1 MDTLKDIISDI
12 RVFMYGGIATL
23 PLTLAGT
30 LLLIGSFTANY
41 AILFFLLGFL
51 LLVPASVWILNKL
64 IYLLALL
71 LSSSGIEALI
81 SFINL
86 FKVKS
91 GDICNLVIPFGEI
104 NNSSS
109 AAREDYQLISY
120 WLGMLA
126 FFIGYLI
133 KNAIQLYSRES
144 PNNEIEI
151 TDKSVQSIANKVTNR
166 KSQALLS
173 IVSIVIFFIISFG
186 IRVYTGCESIKAII
200 ASFLFMYIGSKW
212 YELLSS
218 IGEDRLSDLFGI
230 ANRLLPPS
238 AIKNDPIACVP
249 IPK

>member
-41 AILFFLLGFL
+41 AILFFLVGFL

-64 IYLLALL
+64 TYFLALL
-71 LSSSGIEALI
+71 LSSTGIGPII
-81 SFINL
+81 SFVNL
-86 FKVKS
+86 FKVRS
-91 GDICNLVIPFGEI
+91 ADICNLVIPFGEI

-109 AAREDYQLISY
+109 AAREDYQLISF

-126 FFIGYLI
+126 FFVGYLI

-151 TDKSVQSIANKVTNR
+151 TDKSVQSIANKITNR
-166 KSQALLS
+166 KSQAMLS
-173 IVSIVIFFIISFG
+173 IGSIVIFFMISFG
-186 IRVYTGCESIKAII
+186 IRVYTGCESMKAFVI
-200 ASFLFMYIGSKW
+200 SLLFMYAGNKW